1 MSEDERR
8 RSFRPVE
15 GAVAAI
21 EWGDPARD
29 IDVLWLH
36 ANGFNASTYRS
47 ILSPLGDRLRVL
59 AVDLR
64 GHGRSTLPAVPSWRR
79 NWSDLRD
86 DLVALLDQLGAP
98 PLVLAGH
105 SMGGT
110 ISLLAAARRPHAVKA
125 LALFDPVIMA
135 RPVALYAQR
144 PRATK
149 PMWRRTPLVRS
160 TLRRRAVFDT
170 PELALAAYRGR
181 GAFRTWS
188 DAVLADYL
196 DDGLR
201 KRPDGGV
208 ELACDPAWEASNFA
222 AQGADPWRALPS
234 RARTDPPPARRA
246 RLYLPHRHGRRF
258 RPARPARHPGDD
270 RRRQPLLADGASGAC
285 PRDPAR
291 AWRPLIEGRAAT
303 CARVE
308 LVGLRRCAG
317 LLETASMDAV
327 WSSISSNWPALAY
340 RASPSTMRGCMAA

>member
-222 AQGADPWRALPS
+222 AQGADPWRALPHV
-234 RARTDPPPARRA
+234 RAPIHLLRAEHASTCRIGTGAGFARRGPPVTQVTIA
-246 RLYLPHRHGRRF
+246 
-258 RPARPARHPGDD
+258 
-270 RRRQPLLADGASGAC
+270 GASHFL
-285 PRDPAR
+285 PME
-291 AWRPLIEGRAAT
+291 RP
-303 CARVE
+303 E
-308 LVGLRRCAG
+308 LVRET
-317 LLETASMDAV
+317 LLELGGLS
-327 WSSISSNWPALAY
+327 
-340 RASPSTMRGCMAA
+340 